1 MSDYPQI
8 LTHIPHK
15 SDYFGGQCD
24 CGGDCGDCACPSP
37 VTSRPVSLFPASSLL
52 VTSAEAVCINLA
64 DGYTGIFEAASGS
77 AAALNPAA
85 MALWQSF
92 EQPCLPDEAAQ
103 MADLPV
109 HYAQPAIEQLW
120 QLGLIKVARAAPTP
134 TCGEPQTFVA
144 WLHLTEACN
153 LNCAYCYAPRSNR
166 RMDWETGK
174 AALQAIW
181 QSAEAS
187 GFSSVY
193 LKYAGGEPTLNFELL
208 KNLHRLARQEAQD
221 RNLQLHATMLS
232 NGVALTPAM
241 ANDLKD
247 LGIGLTLSL
256 DGLWSEHNQQR
267 SRVDGQGSAQAVQ
280 KALQTALD
288 AGLQPHISITITAQN
303 TGTLAP
309 LVQFALAKGITFK
322 FNFYRETPQADPRL
336 SLLNDPQGV
345 IDGVKAAFSAIEAN
359 LPPWSLLD
367 GLIDLSY
374 FSAPHRFACGS
385 GQSYLVVGVDGAVS
399 PCHMEMSESVSD
411 IWAADPLSE
420 VRQRSQIQV
429 LPVEQRG
436 ECKTCT
442 WRYACAGGCPR
453 LGGSGPSP
461 YCAIYKAIYPEI
473 LRLEGLRLLKWGR
486 NSIN

>member
-1 MSDYPQI
+1 MSNYPQVYA
-8 LTHIPHK
+8 
-15 SDYFGGQCD
+15 SYWRGRQYSED
-24 CGGDCGDCACPSP
+24 DCACPTAPFTYSPEHYQPEAILATPEIIQFNLPQNYLGVYSP
-37 VTSRPVSLFPASSLL
+37 VT
-52 VTSAEAVCINLA
+52 
-64 DGYTGIFEAASGS
+64 GGI
-77 AAALNPAA
+77 AALNPT
-85 MALWQSF
+85 
-92 EQPCLPDEAAQ
+92 AQ
-103 MADLPV
+103 MVLRTFTFPCSSSDAV
-109 HYAQPAIEQLW
+109 QRSGITSYQAQIAIEQFLY
-120 QLGLIKVARAAPTP
+120 LGLL
-134 TCGEPQTFVA
+134 QTTESNSRFHCANSQTLVA
-144 WLHLTEACN
+144 WIHLTEACN

-181 QSAEAS
+181 RSAEAS

-208 KNLHRLARQEAQD
+208 KNLHHQALQEAQG

-256 DGLWSEHNQQR
+256 DGLWSEHDQQR
-267 SRVDGQGSAQAVQ
+267 PRVDGQGSAQAVQ
-280 KALQTALD
+280 KALQVALD

-303 TGTLAP
+303 AGTLAP

-359 LPPWSLLD
+359 LPPWSLMD

-374 FSAPHRFACGS
+374 FSAPHHFTCGS